1 MARVYLWMMLGLMVT
16 AVVSL
21 FVISSPMLLSLI
33 FSSNLTFFGL
43 IIGEFVLVIAISRV
57 VTRVSPMAGLALFF
71 LYAALNGATLSVIFL
86 AYQLG
91 TIVLAFGVTA
101 VTFGIMSIIGF
112 TTKQD
117 LTKWGGILFMALIGL
132 IIASVAN
139 MFLAS
144 SALDWIITYAG
155 ILIFMGLT
163 VYDTKR
169 IKTMTYT
176 LAAQGD
182 TQVVSRVGVMGA
194 LRLYLDFINLFL
206 YILRLLGR
214 RRR

>member
-1 MARVYLWMMLGLMVT
+1 F
-16 AVVSL
+16 VVS
-21 FVISSPMLLSLI
+21 SPALLSLI
-33 FSSNLTFFGL
+33 FSSNITFFGL
-43 IIGEFVLVIAISRV
+43 IIGELLLVIAIGRV
-57 VTRVSPMAGLALFF
+57 VARISPGAGLALFF

-101 VTFGIMSIIGF
+101 VTFGVMSIIGF

-132 IIASVAN
+132 IIASIAN

-144 SALDWIITYAG
+144 SALDWVITYAG

-169 IKTMTYT
+169 IKEMTYA
-176 LAAQGD
+176 LALQGD
-182 TQVVSRVGVMGA
+182 AQVVSRVGVMGA